1 MQRNMWDRK
10 EDALSRRLEAL
21 AAREDW
27 EGVLRE
33 LDQYDANNE
42 RRHQEHRD
50 DFDLALLDGRSCE
63 DEPYQIPRRLCLFQ
77 EEAWLDIIFS
87 QREEDLP
94 ELVSEY
100 PLSAALRE
108 LTPQQRE
115 ILRLNLVFDI
125 PAREL
130 AERAGCTTRN
140 ITKLRQKAL
149 EKLRDLVGGG
159 QPETTLPKT
168 G

>member
-10 EDALSRRLEAL
+10 EDALNRRLEAL

-87 QREEDLP
+87 QRGEGICR
-94 ELVSEY
+94 SWY
-100 PLSAALRE
+100 
-108 LTPQQRE
+108 
-115 ILRLNLVFDI
+115 
-125 PAREL
+125 
-130 AERAGCTTRN
+130 RN
-140 ITKLRQKAL
+140 IHSAQLC
-149 EKLRDLVGGG
+149 GS
-159 QPETTLPKT
+159 
-168 G
+168 

>member
-1 MQRNMWDRK
+1 MTLTWLCWTAVVVRRRPTR
-10 EDALSRRLEAL
+10 SR
-21 AAREDW
+21 
-27 EGVLRE
+27 GGCV
-33 LDQYDANNE
+33 
-42 RRHQEHRD
+42 
-50 DFDLALLDGRSCE
+50 
-63 DEPYQIPRRLCLFQ
+63 
-77 EEAWLDIIFS
+77 EAWLDIIFS

-125 PAREL
+125 PAREI

>member
-1 MQRNMWDRK
+1 MQRNMWNRK
-10 EDALSRRLEAL
+10 EGAL
-21 AAREDW
+21 
-27 EGVLRE
+27 
-33 LDQYDANNE
+33 N
-42 RRHQEHRD
+42 
-50 DFDLALLDGRSCE
+50 
-63 DEPYQIPRRLCLFQ
+63 RRLCLFQ

-125 PAREL
+125 PAREI